1 MTSDVRCPAS
11 GPRAMRISYLADQPA
26 LAAPLIP
33 GLLEQWRHV
42 LPEQTAETRAAKFRA
57 HMNRDNLPIAWVAHE
72 GSTVFGTAALR
83 AVDVEGREDLTPWL
97 AGVYVLPQFRRRGIA
112 SALCEVV
119 EAKARGLRMADLYL
133 FTLDQAQLYARL
145 GWRFFGRAKWRGR
158 EGEIMVKHIGD
169 RLTAV
174 RADRDK

>member
-1 MTSDVRCPAS
+1 MELSQRSLLLVYGSRIVERPRNDIGRSS

-72 GSTVFGTAALR
+72 GSSVFGTAALR

-119 EAKARGLRMADLYL
+119 EAKARALRMTDLHD
-133 FTLDQAQLYARL
+133 TGAPCAQ
-145 GWRFFGRAKWRGR
+145 
-158 EGEIMVKHIGD
+158 D
-169 RLTAV
+169 
-174 RADRDK
+174 